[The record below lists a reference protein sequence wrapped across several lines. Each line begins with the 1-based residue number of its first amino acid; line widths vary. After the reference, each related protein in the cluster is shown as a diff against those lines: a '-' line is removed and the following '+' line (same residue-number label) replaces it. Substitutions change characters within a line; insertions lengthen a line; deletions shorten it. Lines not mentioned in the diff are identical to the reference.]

1 MPTISA
7 FRRLRQDCQPFMTNL
22 SYRAKSQ
29 VSYLVAIK
37 QDLVLKKKKT
47 QNKTQNKQKFAHNIV
62 KLQTVI

>member
-37 QDLVLKKKKT
+37 QDLVLKKKKPKT
-47 QNKTQNKQKFAHNIV
+47 KNKINKNLH
-62 KLQTVI
+62 TT

>member
-37 QDLVLKKKKT
+37 QDLVLKKKT
-47 QNKTQNKQKFAHNIV
+47 QNKKQNKQKFAHNIV